1 MDKKFISQT
10 AVYYTLILVLLSL
23 IPVPDLG
30 LPRFKLLELDK
41 LIHFIMYLIF
51 ALIWGLKIENFSE
64 RKIEIS
70 TYLIL
75 FGLGLEILQ
84 HVLPFGRYFDLGDFV
99 ANSIGVLFGVFILY
113 YLKKK
118 ITLAA
123 DEN

>member
-1 MDKKFISQT
+1 MDKKFISQI

-23 IPVPDLG
+23 ISVPDLG

-84 HVLPFGRYFDLGDFV
+84 HVLPFGRYFDIGDFV
-99 ANSIGVLFGVFILY
+99 ANTIGVLFGVFILY

-118 ITLAA
+118 LL
-123 DEN
+123 

>member
-1 MDKKFISQT
+1 MDKKLISQI
-10 AVYYTLILVLLSL
+10 AVSYTLILILLS
-23 IPVPDLG
+23 IVPVTDLG
-30 LPRFKLLELDK
+30 LTRFKLLEFDK

-51 ALIWGLKIENFSE
+51 ALIWGLKIENFLE
-64 RKIEIS
+64 RKMEIS
-70 TYLIL
+70 AYLIL

-118 ITLAA
+118 LL
-123 DEN
+123 

>member
-1 MDKKFISQT
+1 MDKKFIPQI

-118 ITLAA
+118 LL
-123 DEN
+123 

>member
-64 RKIEIS
+64 RKIKIS
-70 TYLIL
+70 AYLIL
-75 FGLGLEILQ
+75 FGLVLEILQ
-84 HVLPFGRYFDLGDFV
+84 HLLPFGRYFDLGDFI
-99 ANSIGVLFGVFILY
+99 ANATGVLFGVFILY

-118 ITLAA
+118 LL
-123 DEN
+123 

>member
-1 MDKKFISQT
+1 
-10 AVYYTLILVLLSL
+10 
-23 IPVPDLG
+23 
-30 LPRFKLLELDK
+30 
-41 LIHFIMYLIF
+41 MYLIL

-75 FGLGLEILQ
+75 FGLVLEILQ
-84 HVLPFGRYFDLGDFV
+84 HLLPFGRYFDMGDFL

-118 ITLAA
+118 LL
-123 DEN
+123 

>member
-1 MDKKFISQT
+1 MDKKFISQI

-23 IPVPDLG
+23 ISVPDLG

-99 ANSIGVLFGVFILY
+99 ANCIGVLFGVFILY

-118 ITLAA
+118 LL
-123 DEN
+123 